1 MCDHLHD
8 QTSHYDAGLKLLSFL
23 LVCPVCQTERV
34 VETLEYEPRFRP
46 CLVPA
51 PKRPSLLAPATPE
64 SLPLAA

>member
-8 QTSHYDAGLKLLSFL
+8 QTSHYDTDLKLLSFL
-23 LVCPVCQTERV
+23 LVCPVCQTEQV

-51 PKRPSLLAPATPE
+51 PKHLSSLAPAATE
-64 SLPLAA
+64 QLPLAA